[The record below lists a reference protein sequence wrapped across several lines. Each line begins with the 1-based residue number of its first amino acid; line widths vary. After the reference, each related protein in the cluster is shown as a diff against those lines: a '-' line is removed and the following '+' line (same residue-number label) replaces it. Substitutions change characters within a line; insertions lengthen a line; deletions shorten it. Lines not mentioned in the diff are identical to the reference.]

1 MKATHLRVDYLDS
14 PLGLGN
20 PRPEFSWFCDGG
32 VRQTAYR
39 LVVTRGE
46 ENICDTGRVSSSAMT
61 HIPYEGKELHS
72 RDRLTWRVQ
81 LWEESDSPGEWSES
95 RFEMGLL
102 QPQDWTAGWIT
113 GSYPPKHSAR
123 YPVDYFCKRFAVG
136 KKVAHARLY
145 ATACG
150 LYTARLN
157 GKAVGEGAL
166 LPGCTDYNKRLHYQT
181 FDVTALLQ
189 TQNVLELQLADGWY
203 RGSIGCFGNVEVF
216 GNETK
221 LLCQLELE
229 YGDGTRQVIGSD
241 ASFKWSNDGPLRFA
255 DLKDGEVYD
264 AARRPSYGSYAKLTT
279 HAVTPTAADLPMP
292 RCKER
297 FAGKRLTTPQ
307 GRTVFDFG
315 QNLAGFVAFAVQ
327 GRAGQ
332 RIRIKLGETL
342 DENGE
347 FTQFNFQKYRPD
359 RKANK
364 LEEFHLMC
372 GQPEKI
378 KGPLRPTPRQEI
390 VFVCS
395 GGQDH
400 YQTQFALFGFR
411 YALVETDKLPDDFS
425 IESIAGY
432 TDLEQT
438 GQFRCSH
445 EKINRL
451 FRNVVWSMKS
461 NYLEVPTD
469 CPTRERLAW
478 TGDAQLFLET
488 GAYLRN
494 VAPFFRKWLHDLQ
507 DAQGKDG
514 KLPAVVPLNGMDMM
528 YVGTGASVG
537 WGESCILIPCRL
549 WQRYGDVEILRQN
562 YPMMQKYA
570 AFLMKHTGHKDRAL
584 AKGDP
589 LNKYVYEKGTQLGEW
604 MEPDEFRDIITAT
617 SKIPQ
622 TEVCTAY
629 EEISH
634 TPLFIYDPVSKLQ
647 SVRCTGLTSALD
659 LPVTLL
665 DYFDLEIT
673 KDMQGVSLLP
683 LLREDTPVRQE
694 LLFGFHAGIT
704 AYADGRYVYFRAPLA
719 GQEQN
724 CYDYTL
730 MPTRMRERFA
740 VSDLQRAELNPPLPN
755 TKGCPV
761 LKTPARTCYVS
772 PANFGTK
779 LFDVQ
784 ADPHQ
789 AHPLEDPALEAELAQ
804 KMTAAL
810 HAADAPAEQF
820 DRLGLPADGA
830 ITAESILRTHE
841 KEEADTTPAVLGNV
855 KWSAEAR
862 NLWRAWAKMMPP
874 EALTAAAGVIGQVRA
889 AHAAESVTAADI
901 FAAVK
906 MMLPAE
912 QQQQALYFMGMV
924 CRAD

>member
-1 MKATHLRVDYLDS
+1 MKATHLRIDYLDS
-14 PLGLGN
+14 PLGLGD

-32 VRQTAYR
+32 VCQTAYR
-39 LVVTRGE
+39 LIVLRGKE
-46 ENICDTGRVSSSAMT
+46 TLWDTGKVSSSAMT
-61 HIPYEGKELHS
+61 HISYAGKDLHS

-81 LWEESDSPGEWSES
+81 LWEESDTPGEWSES
-95 RFEMGLL
+95 CFEMGLL
-102 QPQDWTAGWIT
+102 QPQDWTAQWIT
-113 GSYPPKHSAR
+113 GSYAPKHNTR
-123 YPVDYFCKRFAVG
+123 YPVDCFCKRFVVG

-145 ATACG
+145 VTACG

-157 GKAVGEGAL
+157 GKMVGDGVL

-189 TQNVLELQLADGWY
+189 TQNVLELKLADGWY

-229 YGDGTRQVIGSD
+229 YADGTQQTIGSD
-241 ASFKWSNDGPLRFA
+241 ASFKWSSDGPLRFA

-264 AARRPSYGSYAKLTT
+264 ATCRPGYGSYAKLTT
-279 HAVTPTAADLPMP
+279 YTVTPTAADLPMP
-292 RCKER
+292 KCKER

-315 QNLAGFVAFAVQ
+315 QNLAGVVSFAVQ

-342 DENGE
+342 AENGE
-347 FTQFNFQKYRPD
+347 FTQLNFQKYRPD

-372 GQPEKI
+372 GRPEKI

-390 VFVCS
+390 EFICS

-411 YALVETDKLPDDFS
+411 YALVETDTLPDDFS
-425 IESIAGY
+425 IESIAVY

-451 FRNVVWSMKS
+451 FQNVVWSMKS
-461 NYLEVPTD
+461 NYLDVPTD

-488 GAYLRN
+488 SAYLMN

-528 YVGTGASVG
+528 YVSTGASVG

-549 WQRYGDVEILRQN
+549 WQRYGDMEILRRN

-584 AKGDP
+584 AKADP

-629 EEISH
+629 LSYTMRHMER
-634 TPLFIYDPVSKLQ
+634 VA
-647 SVRCTGLTSALD
+647 RALGD
-659 LPVTLL
+659 EKNAAL
-665 DYFDLEIT
+665 YAE
-673 KDMQGVSLLP
+673 
-683 LLREDTPVRQE
+683 
-694 LLFGFHAGIT
+694 
-704 AYADGRYVYFRAPLA
+704 YADGARQAYRNMFLAGGAPDTDRQAKLVRPLA
-719 GQEQN
+719 LGMASEKDEAALQTRLVEAVENRKYRIGTGFLSTPFVLGELTRAGRSDLAYKMLENEQAPGWLYEVDQGATTVWEGWEGCAAHDPDKGSLN
-724 CYDYTL
+724 HYSPGSCVSWMFDTIL
-730 MPTRMRERFA
+730 GIRVAGERRFA
-740 VSDLQRAELNPPLPN
+740 LQPIPGGTLTEAEGSYESVYGTVKTAWKRTGSGVTYTISVPPNTTANLTLPN
-755 TKGCPV
+755 GATH
-761 LKTPARTCYVS
+761 T
-772 PANFGTK
+772 
-779 LFDVQ
+779 
-784 ADPHQ
+784 
-789 AHPLEDPALEAELAQ
+789 LEAGTYTFTENS
-804 KMTAAL
+804 K
-810 HAADAPAEQF
+810 EQH
-820 DRLGLPADGA
+820 L
-830 ITAESILRTHE
+830 
-841 KEEADTTPAVLGNV
+841 
-855 KWSAEAR
+855 
-862 NLWRAWAKMMPP
+862 
-874 EALTAAAGVIGQVRA
+874 
-889 AHAAESVTAADI
+889 
-901 FAAVK
+901 
-906 MMLPAE
+906 
-912 QQQQALYFMGMV
+912 
-924 CRAD
+924 